1 MRDLGGVVLRP
12 REMGQCL
19 EGHHPVLLL
28 VGSPTVR
35 ALTKPLRSVPL
46 AFAHL
51 PLGQLIVSHNLGY
64 WTRGV

>member
-19 EGHHPVLLL
+19 EGRHPVLLL

-51 PLGQLIVSHNLGY
+51 PLGQPWG
-64 WTRGV
+64 